1 MKKTVHP
8 SPVRGVLNAPA
19 SKSYAQRAIAAALLA
34 EGESLLRNLDLCNDT
49 AAALDAAVRLGAA
62 AERADDRTYRIR
74 GGLNPRSGTLDIGES
89 GLATRLF
96 TPVAALCDRPLTITG
111 HGSIL
116 KRPVAMMEGPLKR
129 LGAAVE
135 TSDGC
140 LPIRVCG
147 PLQGG
152 ETEVDGSLSSQFLT
166 GLLMALPLAPRDS
179 VLRVDRLNSKPYI
192 DMTLDVLGA
201 FGVRVENDRHREF
214 RIPGRQHY
222 RAGTYSVEGDWS
234 GASCLLVA
242 GAVAGNVVVKNL
254 NLFSLQADVAIVSAL
269 ERAGAGL
276 MAGGGNTYTVTRREL
291 RGFEFDATDC
301 PDLFPA
307 LVALAANCAGN
318 TVLRGTRRLTNKESD
333 RAKTLADVFGRLG
346 IRVDIS
352 QEDTMVV
359 FGGTIRGGEISSHND
374 HRIAMAGAVAALNAE
389 GPVTIEGAE
398 AVEKSYPAFWDDFA
412 LLTH

>member
-192 DMTLDVLGA
+192 DMTLDVLGV
-201 FGVRVENDRHREF
+201 FGVRV
-214 RIPGRQHY
+214 
-222 RAGTYSVEGDWS
+222 
-234 GASCLLVA
+234 
-242 GAVAGNVVVKNL
+242 
-254 NLFSLQADVAIVSAL
+254 
-269 ERAGAGL
+269 
-276 MAGGGNTYTVTRREL
+276 
-291 RGFEFDATDC
+291 
-301 PDLFPA
+301 
-307 LVALAANCAGN
+307 
-318 TVLRGTRRLTNKESD
+318 
-333 RAKTLADVFGRLG
+333 
-346 IRVDIS
+346 
-352 QEDTMVV
+352 
-359 FGGTIRGGEISSHND
+359 
-374 HRIAMAGAVAALNAE
+374 
-389 GPVTIEGAE
+389 
-398 AVEKSYPAFWDDFA
+398 
-412 LLTH
+412 